1 MPPLKT
7 YKVLF
12 KYSRMEATIEA
23 YDLEHAKRIADKY
36 FKDYDEIEKDNNY

>member
-1 MPPLKT
+1 MPPLET

-23 YDLEHAKRIADKY
+23 YDLEHAERIANRY
-36 FKDYDEIEKDNNY
+36 FKEYDKIERD